1 MGSLWEGMGTR
12 HCPGIDLGVEV
23 QPHQMY
29 FRVNKPKVILET
41 FDDEVVLVNLDS
53 GSYYTI
59 DNVGVAIWE
68 HIESGAGVDAIVTR
82 VVNGRAADSAYIETA
97 VRQFINALE
106 KEGLVVPVGA
116 DEAESHPTQT
126 VGSETEVDAKCADF
140 VPPVL
145 HGYTDMQDLLL
156 LDPIHE
162 VDESGW
168 PNVKQPDLS

>member
-1 MGSLWEGMGTR
+1 M
-12 HCPGIDLGVEV
+12 H
-23 QPHQMY
+23 

-68 HIESGAGVDAIVTR
+68 HIENGAGVDAIVKSTIE
-82 VVNGRAADSAYIETA
+82 AHEADNAHIKSAVY
-97 VRQFINALE
+97 QFIEALE
-106 KEGLVVPVGA
+106 KEGLVVPIEEH
-116 DEAESHPTQT
+116 EAASPHTQT
-126 VGSETEVDAKCADF
+126 AGGEPIVEAKRTGF

-162 VDESGW
+162 VDETGW
-168 PNVKQPDLS
+168 PNVKQPDSS